1 MSPVD
6 RDEFSLGSYEK
17 FQPGFRRDEKRP
29 KILVTSS
36 GAIFE
41 KPSKYAETQ
50 KNLTF
55 APIITSA
62 TLKAVSL
69 LLSRM
74 PMMWKIQQSMQDDA
88 IRTARI
94 YPAFTPV
101 NGLKCSHGKISSLL
115 TEISVGKTEKISET
129 QPTGFMSRD
138 PKIYHVQRRRNRL
151 RRLSKT

>member
-41 KPSKYAETQ
+41 KPSKYTETQ

-62 TLKAVSL
+62 TLKAVVNARRCHPDCQN
-69 LLSRM
+69 LSCFHPGKRAEVFSWQNFQSAYRDLG
-74 PMMWKIQQSMQDDA
+74 WKNREDLGN
-88 IRTARI
+88 
-94 YPAFTPV
+94 PANRV
-101 NGLKCSHGKISSLL
+101 HVK
-115 TEISVGKTEKISET
+115 
-129 QPTGFMSRD
+129 R
-138 PKIYHVQRRRNRL
+138 PKDL
-151 RRLSKT
+151 PCPKKKK